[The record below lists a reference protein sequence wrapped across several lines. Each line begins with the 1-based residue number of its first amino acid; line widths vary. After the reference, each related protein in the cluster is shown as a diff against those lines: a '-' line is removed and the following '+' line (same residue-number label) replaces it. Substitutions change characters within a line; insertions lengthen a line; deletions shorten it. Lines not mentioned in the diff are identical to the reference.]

1 MKSRIAT
8 GGPRTILISVLLA
21 ADSSEHSEE
30 SSARR
35 VVCGRFRQTSR
46 LTSNTKAKV
55 EVGKSVTSSA
65 QPNRGP
71 PTS

>member
-30 SSARR
+30 SSAADFARP
-35 VVCGRFRQTSR
+35 VVRPLIQKQKLR
-46 LTSNTKAKV
+46 LV
-55 EVGKSVTSSA
+55 
-65 QPNRGP
+65 NR
-71 PTS
+71 

>member
-30 SSARR
+30 SSAAD
-35 VVCGRFRQTSR
+35 FATFSR